1 MWGKLFWRELR
12 IADVMLIIVILVCVA
27 ISAYRLSNRERE
39 MSVFVYK
46 NNQLYGEYPLLIDA
60 TIVIDEHNTIEIKD
74 KKVRMIKADCPD
86 ERCVKQGFSSS
97 LPIMCVPNHVIIEI
111 KVNDADKMLILQ

>member
-12 IADVMLIIVILVCVA
+12 IADVMLIIVILVFIA
-27 ISAYRLSNRERE
+27 ISAYRLSNHERE
-39 MSVFVYK
+39 KSVFVYK
-46 NNQLYGEYPLLIDA
+46 NNQLYGEYPLYIDA

-111 KVNDADKMLILQ
+111 KVKDADRMLILQ